1 MENQVPQ
8 KGCPFIPICTKY
20 QHCSACCLIPGIEKR
35 CEFRPDLQIDKLQRE
50 IQKIRYPVLPGEQ

>member
-35 CEFRPDLQIDKLQRE
+35 CELRPDLQIDKLQRE